1 MKLDTIINQ
10 PVIETERFDLRPLRK
25 SDMGLIE
32 HYASDERVA
41 RMTTSIPHP
50 LPPAAT
56 EAFVARAMADDR
68 DEDVWAM
75 DGTKD
80 GGPELMGLISL
91 QKMAQITRF
100 VLLFAA
106 IALHWTAVLIVL
118 LCGYMV
124 KSVMSY
130 FQTKNRYQLNL
141 TRNLYFQ
148 KLDTN
153 AGVAFRMIQQA
164 HRQATLEATLAYYA
178 TLTSE
183 EPISKRRLRRRCERM
198 LREAIDVEVDFQ
210 VDRALQQLID
220 LGAVKQDGER
230 WTTCG
235 LS

>member
-68 DEDVWAM
+68 DEDIWAM

-91 QKMAQITRF
+91 QKMDRDQAEVGYWVAPIFWNTGLASMAVEALVVANPLGSANMFASVFQDNPASAR
-100 VLLFAA
+100 VLTHCGFQYLGDAESFSVARDAA
-106 IALHWTAVLIVL
+106 VPTWT
-118 LCGYMV
+118 Y
-124 KSVMSY
+124 S
-130 FQTKNRYQLNL
+130 R
-141 TRNLYFQ
+141 
-148 KLDTN
+148 KL
-153 AGVAFRMIQQA
+153 
-164 HRQATLEATLAYYA
+164 
-178 TLTSE
+178 
-183 EPISKRRLRRRCERM
+183 
-198 LREAIDVEVDFQ
+198 
-210 VDRALQQLID
+210 
-220 LGAVKQDGER
+220 
-230 WTTCG
+230 
-235 LS
+235 